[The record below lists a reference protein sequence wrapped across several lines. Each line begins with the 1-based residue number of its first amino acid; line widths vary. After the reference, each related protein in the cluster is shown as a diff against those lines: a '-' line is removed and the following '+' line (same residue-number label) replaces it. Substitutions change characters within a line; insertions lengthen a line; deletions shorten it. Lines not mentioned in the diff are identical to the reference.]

1 MKQKQL
7 KLFETEDVI
16 KLRRKQTQ
24 QYDEFTAKFDLSHK
38 KTTDDC
44 YTPPEVYNCVKD
56 YFLEQF
62 PDWKDRPIVRPF
74 CPGGDFERFDYPD
87 NCVVIDNPP
96 FSIFAKIVRWY
107 IDHDIQF
114 ALFAPHLTCVVRDTD
129 ITYYIASAKITYENG
144 AFVCTSFVTNHES
157 DYRVVDA
164 CELSRR
170 IAEAQGKIH
179 GRKCVLSHS
188 KNIITPGLAGK
199 FLGSGALNI
208 RKDECVYTD
217 KEGNRTLFGI
227 GFLISDRKAEE
238 LAEARSKAV
247 RTDGP
252 DVIEI
257 PLNMKQRAIVERL
270 NKKAR

>member
-1 MKQKQL
+1 MKQL

-16 KLRRKQTQ
+16 KFRRKQTL
-24 QYDEFTAKFDLSHK
+24 QYDEFTAKFNLTTKK

-96 FSIFAKIVRWY
+96 FSISARIVRWY

-114 ALFAPHLTCVVRDTD
+114 ALFAPHLMCVVRDTD
-129 ITYYIASAKITYENG
+129 ITYYISGANITYENG
-144 AFVCTSFVTNHES
+144 AVVRTSFVTNHES
-157 DYRVVDA
+157 EYRVVDA

-170 IAEAQGKIH
+170 IAEAQGKIY

-188 KNIITPGLAGK
+188 KNIITPALAGK

-208 RKDECVYTD
+208 RKDECAYTTR
-217 KEGNRTLFGI
+217 EGDRILFGA

-238 LAEARSKAV
+238 LAEARGKAV
-247 RTDGP
+247 RTDGHE
-252 DVIEI
+252 VIEI
-257 PLNMKQRAIVERL
+257 PLNGKQRAIVERL

>member
-1 MKQKQL
+1 M
-7 KLFETEDVI
+7 
-16 KLRRKQTQ
+16 R
-24 QYDEFTAKFDLSHK
+24 
-38 KTTDDC
+38 
-44 YTPPEVYNCVKD
+44 
-56 YFLEQF
+56 
-62 PDWKDRPIVRPF
+62 
-74 CPGGDFERFDYPD
+74 
-87 NCVVIDNPP
+87 
-96 FSIFAKIVRWY
+96 
-107 IDHDIQF
+107 
-114 ALFAPHLTCVVRDTD
+114 
-129 ITYYIASAKITYENG
+129 
-144 AFVCTSFVTNHES
+144 TSFVTNHES
-157 DYRVVDA
+157 DFRVVDA
-164 CELSRR
+164 CELTRR

-188 KNIITPGLAGK
+188 KNIITPALAGK

-208 RKDECVYTD
+208 RKDECVYTTR
-217 KEGNRTLFGI
+217 EGDRILFGA

>member
-1 MKQKQL
+1 M
-7 KLFETEDVI
+7 
-16 KLRRKQTQ
+16 
-24 QYDEFTAKFDLSHK
+24 
-38 KTTDDC
+38 
-44 YTPPEVYNCVKD
+44 
-56 YFLEQF
+56 
-62 PDWKDRPIVRPF
+62 
-74 CPGGDFERFDYPD
+74 
-87 NCVVIDNPP
+87 
-96 FSIFAKIVRWY
+96 
-107 IDHDIQF
+107 
-114 ALFAPHLTCVVRDTD
+114 
-129 ITYYIASAKITYENG
+129 
-144 AFVCTSFVTNHES
+144 
-157 DYRVVDA
+157 VDA
-164 CELSRR
+164 CELGRR

-188 KNIITPGLAGK
+188 KNIITPALARK

-208 RKDECVYTD
+208 RKDECVYT
-217 KEGNRTLFGI
+217 NRGGDRILFGV